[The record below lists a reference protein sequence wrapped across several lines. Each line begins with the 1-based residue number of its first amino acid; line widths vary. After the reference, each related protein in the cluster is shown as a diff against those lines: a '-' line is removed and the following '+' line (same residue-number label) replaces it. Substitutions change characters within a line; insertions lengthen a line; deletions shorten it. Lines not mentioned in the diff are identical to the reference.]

1 MSHRGR
7 VQVDFPCLKWRARVL
22 LDSWLRKFPIAT
34 SSHLRCDQ
42 SQAILHATLSFK
54 TTKWLYE
61 PIQDP
66 PEAGKEVPPLSLVS
80 TRAPMLHRLIL
91 FVFVN
96 NQSHHIL
103 KQQNGIVL

>member
-7 VQVDFPCLKWRARVL
+7 VRVDFPCLERCAGVL
-22 LDSWLRKFPIAT
+22 LDSWLGKFPIAT
-34 SSHLRCDQ
+34 SSRLRCVQ

-54 TTKWLYE
+54 TTKWPYE

-66 PEAGKEVPPLSLVS
+66 PEAGREVPPLSLVS
-80 TRAPMLHRLIL
+80 TRAPMLHRLIF

-103 KQQNGIVL
+103 KQQNGIVP